1 MIVGI
6 PASRSFLFFG
16 VIVARTFWPWEP
28 PNADSGHPD
37 WLRSGNTKPGK
48 FRGSAVAALHK
59 RAFRNFILFE
69 QFQIELPL
77 NENAIILA
85 RKADI
90 SPVGVRPGAKNG
102 LPP

>member
-1 MIVGI
+1 LWQRCCRIAQVRV
-6 PASRSFLFFG
+6 SKFF
-16 VIVARTFWPWEP
+16 
-28 PNADSGHPD
+28 
-37 WLRSGNTKPGK
+37 
-48 FRGSAVAALHK
+48 
-59 RAFRNFILFE
+59 LFE

-90 SPVGVRPGAKNG
+90 SPVGVRPGAKNE